1 MSAQGA
7 QVIEAII
14 FRVSDIES
22 KILYVAKCNRID
34 GFRSEV
40 LYMWLLKM
48 LCHRDDTDIQ
58 LSRCSLYSFQIHM
71 TGYFNISKAP

>member
-14 FRVSDIES
+14 FRVTDTES
-22 KILYVAKCNRID
+22 KILYAAKCNCIE

-40 LYMWLLKM
+40 LYMWLLKI
-48 LCHRDDTDIQ
+48 LCHRDDRDIQ
-58 LSRCSLYSFQIHM
+58 QM
-71 TGYFNISKAP
+71 